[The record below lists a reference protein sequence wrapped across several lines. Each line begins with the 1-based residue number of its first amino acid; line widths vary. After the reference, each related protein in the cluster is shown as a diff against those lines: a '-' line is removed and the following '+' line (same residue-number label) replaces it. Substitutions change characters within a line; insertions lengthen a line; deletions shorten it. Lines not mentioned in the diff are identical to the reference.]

1 MSYYGDEYETS
12 TILYGGGAYAHEM
25 AVVLDGSTVAQDEC
39 MVVHS
44 GLVVA
49 RDEQVVVRGVL
60 AVAEG
65 GRVVILPHDMVKE
78 EQTRLRPDTNSA
90 QEVYS
95 VEMVIPVPS
104 APHLPVVSLVPVG
117 HFP

>member
-1 MSYYGDEYETS
+1 MSYDGDEYETS

-25 AVVLDGSTVAQDEC
+25 AVVLDGSAVAQDEC
-39 MVVHS
+39 MVDHS

-49 RDEQVVVRGVL
+49 QDEQVVVRGVL
-60 AVAEG
+60 VVAEG
-65 GRVVILPHDMVKE
+65 GRVMIPLHDMVKE

-95 VEMVIPVPS
+95 VETVIPAPS
-104 APHLPVVSLVPVG
+104 GHHLPVVSLVPLE